1 MRIVWDQ
8 NKNRSNQVKHRV
20 SFEAASLVF
29 EDPFHLSILDRIE
42 NGEER
47 WQTLGIV
54 GGGWW
59 CWSRTPLLNREAR
72 KSSVSS
78 RPARRHGKRGKSMKK
93 TAKEPAEDLAALAAL
108 PDEEIDTSDIPEITD
123 WSKAVVGRF
132 YRPVKETVTIRLDA
146 DVLDWLKQGGK
157 GYQTRVNKILRA
169 IMEQQRKKAA

>member
-1 MRIVWDQ
+1 
-8 NKNRSNQVKHRV
+8 
-20 SFEAASLVF
+20 
-29 EDPFHLSILDRIE
+29 
-42 NGEER
+42 
-47 WQTLGIV
+47 
-54 GGGWW
+54 
-59 CWSRTPLLNREAR
+59 
-72 KSSVSS
+72 
-78 RPARRHGKRGKSMKK
+78 MKK
-93 TAKEPAEDLAALAAL
+93 SAKDRAEELATLAAL